1 VSRTPAAE
9 LARLKLAFPDWLF
22 RRTAVGRAGG
32 FTARRKLPDGG
43 KQSLYGQSLPDLEYQ
58 LRLLEKEDRPR

>member
-9 LARLKLAFPDWLF
+9 LARLKLAFPDWLL
-22 RRTAVGRAGG
+22 RPRAAGRGGG
-32 FTARRKLPDGG
+32 FTARRKLRAGG
-43 KQSLYGQSLPDLEYQ
+43 KQSLSGQTLPDLEYQ

>member
-9 LARLKLAFPDWLF
+9 LPRLTLAFPDWLF
-22 RRTAVGRAGG
+22 RRTAAGRAGG

-43 KQSLYGQSLPDLEYQ
+43 KQSLYGQTLPNLEYQ
-58 LRLLEKEDRPR
+58 LRLLEKEERPR